1 MSRDMHYKNLEVILL
16 VLAFFI
22 RYFFRTIN
30 LIQLGLF
37 CLPSNWNTI
46 FLNFEMNYEDE
57 AGPLSC
63 LVLPTALI
71 NLVQSQLYQKFTK
84 F

>member
-1 MSRDMHYKNLEVILL
+1 MSRDMHCENLKVILL
-16 VLAFFI
+16 VLAFS
-22 RYFFRTIN
+22 RIN

-46 FLNFEMNYEDE
+46 FFNFEINYEDE

-71 NLVQSQLYQKFTK
+71 KLVQSQLYQKVTK